1 MTNQTDTPNNVH
13 TLHAYDT
20 DLGHMHSLML
30 DMTDLLVYQLEQ
42 AMQALDYGDAELAQ
56 KVVSRHKKV
65 KHFESKIDGE
75 VLNIIA
81 RHCPVAND
89 LRYVLSTSKIAVEL
103 EKIGVEIVDFA
114 KLIAVLFD
122 PNTSDPNQKLLT
134 DIVKMGGLIKLI
146 LDKLMV
152 VFESRDSKQAYA
164 LLQCDR
170 DCESELQDG
179 IKHQLTLVLHDAR
192 MIRRALDVMQM
203 MKAMERCGEHCRNI
217 AEHAIFMLDGIDVR
231 HGGLAIKASCINNPS

>member
-1 MTNQTDTPNNVH
+1 MSNQIDAVNNVH
-13 TLHAYDT
+13 TLHFYDT
-20 DLGHMHSLML
+20 ELGHMHSLML

-56 KVVSRHKKV
+56 KVISRHKKV
-65 KHFESKIDGE
+65 KHFESKIDSE
-75 VLNIIA
+75 VLRIIA

-89 LRYVLSTSKIAVEL
+89 LCYVITTSKIGVEL
-103 EKIGVEIVDFA
+103 EKIGLEIVDFA
-114 KLIAVLFD
+114 KLITVLFD

-134 DIVKMGGLIKLI
+134 DIVKIGGFIKLI

-152 VFESRDSKQAYA
+152 VFESRDSMQAYA

-170 DCESELQDG
+170 DCESELQEG
-179 IKHQLTLVLHDAR
+179 IKHQLALVLHDSR
-192 MIRRALDVMQM
+192 MIRRALDIMQM
-203 MKAMERCGEHCRNI
+203 MKALERCGEHCRNI

-231 HGGLAIKASCINNPS
+231 YGGLPVRATNDQIAG